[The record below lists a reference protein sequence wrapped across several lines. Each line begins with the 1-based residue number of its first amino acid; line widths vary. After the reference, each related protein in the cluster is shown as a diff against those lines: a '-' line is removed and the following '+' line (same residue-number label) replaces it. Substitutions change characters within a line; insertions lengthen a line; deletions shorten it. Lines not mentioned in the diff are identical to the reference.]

1 MSSAL
6 RRIHFVGCPRIG
18 APVFLWEF
26 CSKVTTEWLFY
37 KCSEWS
43 VAAREMHLSGCW
55 KAAICHRCHLS
66 QMCSAAREEFPH
78 FLEGLQGAM
87 MAAWE
92 VCLHSEGALFSTM
105 VWIWVSSEFSGFV
118 SLYSAEASQ
127 RAISCWLLGA
137 TFHQSWFTWKCMIV
151 FPTKCGAVPYLSKE
165 TQLWVGDLLAPS
177 LWDTLLSH
185 LREVETMKWIKGSGI
200 VIWVLRWS
208 GLFSFLGQ

>member
-1 MSSAL
+1 M
-6 RRIHFVGCPRIG
+6 GCPRIG

-87 MAAWE
+87 MAASSPPWFE
-92 VCLHSEGALFSTM
+92 FEFL
-105 VWIWVSSEFSGFV
+105 VSSLALCLCIAQKHLKEP
-118 SLYSAEASQ
+118 SA
-127 RAISCWLLGA
+127 
-137 TFHQSWFTWKCMIV
+137 
-151 FPTKCGAVPYLSKE
+151 
-165 TQLWVGDLLAPS
+165 VGC
-177 LWDTLLSH
+177 
-185 LREVETMKWIKGSGI
+185 
-200 VIWVLRWS
+200 
-208 GLFSFLGQ
+208 